1 MGSTVEGDTVFYS
14 LDSVLEAV
22 QACIRDDLWPET
34 TTPWANRQAR
44 SAIWALEHVRER
56 LAHGRDLLL
65 DEHRQLTALLAEVDR
80 IRAGHPELVPVLSP
94 VTAARTGPCPAAELL
109 DPDLEAE
116 VHRLRQAAEQLAG
129 LLPDLTGEPLEG
141 LRATLM
147 RYLHDQDRRFDAVVT
162 ISYTC

>member
-1 MGSTVEGDTVFYS
+1 VFYS

-34 TTPWANRQAR
+34 STSWANRQAR

-56 LAHGRDLLL
+56 LAHGRELLL
-65 DEHRQLTALLAEVDR
+65 DEHVQLTALLAEVDQV
-80 IRAGHPELVPVLSP
+80 RARHPALVPVLSP
-94 VTAARTGPCPAAELL
+94 VIAVQAGPRPAAELL

-129 LLPDLTGEPLEG
+129 LVPDLTGEPLDG

-147 RYLHDQDRRFDAVVT
+147 RYLHDQDRRFDAVIT
-162 ISYTC
+162 IGYSC